1 MDNKTM
7 VPTLQLDLNAV
18 TIDVPL
24 AQRVPYALSRYYLA
38 LPLGQDNGSV
48 SVAMAYPE
56 NAKAQQVLSRLLRAQ
71 IVPVFTPTEQLL
83 PALERVYGSQ
93 NRENRAVL
101 AWYMQPEW
109 ETAVMTTTSM
119 LSETLHISVDTYS
132 SANLNLNEVFT
143 LAATGEY
150 ELIIVPSPAPPVLA
164 TFLDQVATPLFFV
177 RGEQSTIKRILLVM
191 RGFASDERTLDW
203 LTPFAWSQQATIT
216 LLPLVNGS
224 GFGLGQY
231 LHQESS
237 AGQHLDRCLRR
248 LHADGITVNLKF
260 RQGNLVQQVVEEISQ
275 STNTYDLLAIAAEDA
290 GDFVHQVISA
300 VDQNDV
306 FGDRPIFV
314 LKPPERLHQP
324 II

>member
-1 MDNKTM
+1 M

-18 TIDVPL
+18 TIDVAL

-56 NAKAQQVLSRLLRAQ
+56 NTKAQQVLSRLLQAQ
-71 IVPVFTPTEQLL
+71 IVPVFTPAELLL
-83 PALERVYGSQ
+83 PALERVYGPE
-93 NRENRAVL
+93 NREKRAIL
-101 AWYMQPEW
+101 AWYRQPEW
-109 ETAVMTTTSM
+109 ETAVITATSM
-119 LSETLHISVDTYS
+119 LSETLHVSANTYS
-132 SANLNLNEVFT
+132 SADLSLNEVFS
-143 LAATGEY
+143 LAATGQY
-150 ELIIVPSPAPPVLA
+150 ELVVAPAPAPSMLA
-164 TFLDQVATPLFFV
+164 TFLNQVATPLFFV
-177 RGEQSTIKRILLVM
+177 RGEQPTIQRILLVM
-191 RGFASDERTLDW
+191 RGFASDERALDW
-203 LTPFAWSQQATIT
+203 LTSFAWPQQATVT
-216 LLPLVNGS
+216 LLPLSNGS

-237 AGQHLDRCLRR
+237 ASQHLDRCLRR
-248 LHADGITVNLKF
+248 LYAEGVTVNLKF
-260 RQGNLVQQVVEEISQ
+260 RQGNPIQQVIEEIAN

-300 VDQNDV
+300 VDQNDA

-314 LKPPERLHQP
+314 LKPPERLHQS